1 MYERV
6 EFRTNVEAVAFG
18 KMKDTSSII
27 RVWKLWREERRR
39 ERGREK
45 EETGRFGVAKVGGG
59 GSQLMASIFSWCLR
73 SLELVGSGS
82 EGDVVRASVIIGG
95 KSELTRETKNCLAER
110 NPMCSMFSVFWPPA
124 FVFWLCW
131 TNERYQDL
139 PSGGK
144 SHILDVS

>member
-59 GSQLMASIFSWCLR
+59 
-73 SLELVGSGS
+73 V
-82 EGDVVRASVIIGG
+82 
-95 KSELTRETKNCLAER
+95 
-110 NPMCSMFSVFWPPA
+110 
-124 FVFWLCW
+124 
-131 TNERYQDL
+131 
-139 PSGGK
+139 PS
-144 SHILDVS
+144 